1 MTKAK
6 RVTAITILAAMLL
19 LVIGSCIMPADHKQV
34 EAVVETDITPVEVI
48 ELVEVQQAIEV
59 AAAAGADELQVEY
72 EYIPSTEADEGY
84 ISELELIEITEEY
97 GRQYNICPELLQ
109 AIAMRESTLYIYAAN
124 GDCKGLMQVSEK
136 WHRERMERLGVTD
149 IYDARGNILVAA
161 DYIAE
166 LRDTTEYGYDLVY
179 VLMRYNMATDTA
191 NKLYKQGEYTDY
203 ALEIIAESK
212 RLERLHGK

>member
-1 MTKAK
+1 
-6 RVTAITILAAMLL
+6 
-19 LVIGSCIMPADHKQV
+19 
-34 EAVVETDITPVEVI
+34 
-48 ELVEVQQAIEV
+48 
-59 AAAAGADELQVEY
+59 
-72 EYIPSTEADEGY
+72 
-84 ISELELIEITEEY
+84 
-97 GRQYNICPELLQ
+97 
-109 AIAMRESTLYIYAAN
+109 MRESTLYLQATN
-124 GDCKGLMQVSEK
+124 GDCKGLMQISEH

-149 IYDARGNILVAA
+149 IYDARGNILLAA

>member
-34 EAVVETDITPVEVI
+34 EDVVETDITPVEVI

-59 AAAAGADELQVEY
+59 AAAAGADELQTEY
-72 EYIPSTEADEGY
+72 EYIPSTQADEGC

-109 AIAMRESTLYIYAAN
+109 AIAMRESTLYLEATN
-124 GDCKGLMQVSEK
+124 GDCKGLMQISER
-136 WHRERMERLGVTD
+136 WHTQRMERLGVTD
-149 IYDARGNILVAA
+149 IYDARGNILLAA

-179 VLMRYNMATDTA
+179 VLMRYNMRTDTA
-191 NKLYKQGEYTDY
+191 NELYKAGTISNY
-203 ALEIIAESK
+203 AKEVVARANE
-212 RLERLHGK
+212 LERLHGK

>member
-6 RVTAITILAAMLL
+6 RVIAITAAAL
-19 LVIGSCIMPADHKQV
+19 LVLALLGSCFVSDHEDK
-34 EAVVETDITPVEVI
+34 EAAEIKSEHIDTV
-48 ELVEVQQAIEV
+48 ELVIVQQAV
-59 AAAAGADELQVEY
+59 QLAKAAETDELQTEY
-72 EYIPSTEADEGY
+72 EYIQSTQADEGY

-97 GRQYNICPELLQ
+97 GRQYNIRPELLQ
-109 AIAMRESTLYIYAAN
+109 AIAMRESTLYLQATN
-124 GDCKGLMQVSEK
+124 DDCKGLMQISEH

-149 IYDARGNILVAA
+149 IYDARGNILLAA

>member
-6 RVTAITILAAMLL
+6 RVIAITAAAL
-19 LVIGSCIMPADHKQV
+19 LVLALLGICFVSDH
-34 EAVVETDITPVEVI
+34 ESDEEVEVKSEPI
-48 ELVEVQQAIEV
+48 DTVELVIVQQAVQLAE
-59 AAAAGADELQVEY
+59 AAGADELQVEY

-109 AIAMRESTLYIYAAN
+109 AIAMRESTLYLEATN
-124 GDCKGLMQVSEK
+124 GDCKGLMQISER
-136 WHRERMERLGVTD
+136 WHTQRMERLGVTD
-149 IYDARGNILVAA
+149 IYDARGNILLAA

-179 VLMRYNMATDTA
+179 VLMRYNMRTDTA
-191 NKLYKQGEYTDY
+191 NELYEAGTISNY
-203 ALEIIAESK
+203 AKEVVARANE
-212 RLERLHGK
+212 LERLHGK